1 MDSVHKCLA
10 LQWVFGLNKDFKGA
24 VHNLSDGNRKN
35 IFYAI
40 GHTGVIYDVERHQQ
54 RLLQGHRNPIIATCM
69 SSDRRFIV
77 TADAGEESLIVVWDT
92 YTFLPVTSI
101 PQQQSSG
108 VLALDMS
115 SDALYIVTVS
125 KDQPQELCLWAWTNP
140 ECREPQLRA
149 EITSND
155 LMTCVRFSSDHNH
168 LVVTNGEERVLFW
181 SWLEGE
187 WKYYSA
193 RLSAKENG
201 HSSKGLG
208 KFTQSCFVPGTT
220 LACTA
225 TVDGDVIMWDDV
237 RSDKQT
243 KSTDKSVLKV
253 VRLHNSGIT
262 FITSAGPYIVTGGV
276 EGHVRFMDHQLRMV
290 AWFEELNG
298 GPIISV
304 SFARSVGDGVN
315 MSLEG
320 AKPGASTF
328 TGNEF
333 RCPDFVVSTAN
344 AMILDLSSRS
354 FSTADTEFQRGKLLV
369 QGQDHP
375 IMALAAHPSLPRLA
389 IGGYSGNIHL
399 WEYTTKKV
407 LLLSIFKNMLIHT
420 LAFDPKALYLAVGFT
435 NGTVK
440 ILDANK
446 LEELQSFKAKT
457 PDCVIH
463 MSFSHDS
470 QYLATADAEGCVALY
485 KYTHRAQDVRKP
497 IEWVYMGRHR
507 SHRAPI
513 TGLQFGIVPYGDA
526 PRLVSLGEDK
536 RLVEYNLPDTD
547 IESGLR
553 VRCAHKI
560 TQGAIP
566 TGMLWSQD
574 LVVDDKAVP
583 RNKDGKAAVS
593 LDMFLISTNEYK
605 VKTFATDS
613 ARQCLK
619 TVLGPTYGGPVNR
632 ILSVASQPGA
642 KSKCVVYSTHEKVIG
657 IIKLPL
663 DGNPRSAMGLL
674 AHPLEVSAVVV
685 SHDGKYIFS
694 AGGRDCSVN
703 EWMLD
708 ADSLVIDDG
717 RPAKAHFIDVIEGG
731 KHGDF
736 MKEIVD
742 YFYYAQIR
750 SQGEETTK
758 KRTIKGKIPFT
769 QVPNLMRALGY
780 YPSEHEKQYMTFE
793 ITTRFGTASGEEIF
807 IDFETFI
814 RLYVNHRPVFGIN
827 KKNVERAFAAAGA
840 DSVSGIID
848 RDALFNLLRTRGEA
862 LHPMEIT
869 NCLKSLIGDD
879 VTGVDVME
887 EKITARAFAENLLG
901 FEDYDDGST
910 AAGDGGGLPSA
921 AGVAEDVMSRG
932 SL

>member
-1 MDSVHKCLA
+1 MDTVHKCLS

-24 VHNLSDGNRKN
+24 IHNLSDGNRKS
-35 IFYAI
+35 IFYAV

-54 RLLQGHRNPIIATCM
+54 RLLQGHRNPIIASCM

-92 YTFLPVTSI
+92 YTYLPVQSI
-101 PQQQSSG
+101 PQQSTG
-108 VLALDMS
+108 VLSLDIS
-115 SDALYIVTVS
+115 SDGLYIVTVS
-125 KDQPQELCLWAWTNP
+125 KEHPQELCLWAWTES
-140 ECREPQLRA
+140 ECTHPQIQTT
-149 EITSND
+149 ITAHD
-155 LMTCVRFSSDHNH
+155 LMTSVRFSPDHNH

-181 SWLEGE
+181 SWLEGA
-187 WKYYSA
+187 WKFYSA
-193 RLSAKENG
+193 KLTAKE
-201 HSSKGLG
+201 SSHGNKGLG

-225 TVDGDVIMWDDV
+225 TVDGDVILWDDV
-237 RSDKQT
+237 RSDKHT
-243 KSTDKSVLKV
+243 KATDKTVLKV

-262 FITSAGPYIVTGGV
+262 FITCVGQYIVTGGV
-276 EGHVRFMDHQLRMV
+276 EGYVRFMDHQLRMI
-290 AWFEELNG
+290 AWYEELNG
-298 GPIISV
+298 GPIISA
-304 SFARSVGDGVN
+304 SFARSAIDGQDPV
-315 MSLEG
+315 
-320 AKPGASTF
+320 KKGASTF
-328 TGNEF
+328 TGTEF
-333 RCPDFVVSTAN
+333 RCADFVVSTAN
-344 AMILDLSSRS
+344 AMILDVSSRS
-354 FSTADTEFQRGKLLV
+354 FATADTEFQRGKLLV

-375 IMALAAHPSLPRLA
+375 IMGLAAHPSLPRLA
-389 IGGYSGNIHL
+389 IGGYSGHIHL

-407 LLLSIFKNMLIHT
+407 LLLSIHKNMLIHT

-446 LEELQSFKAKT
+446 LTDLQIFKPKT
-457 PDCVIH
+457 PDCIIH
-463 MSFSHDS
+463 MAFSHDS
-470 QYLATADAEGCVALY
+470 QYLATADAEGCVGLY
-485 KYTHRAQDVRKP
+485 KFTHRAQDVRKP

-526 PRLVSLGEDK
+526 PRLVSIGEDK

-566 TGMLWSQD
+566 TGMLWAQD
-574 LVVDDKAVP
+574 LVVDDKAIP
-583 RNKDGKAAVS
+583 RGKDGKATIS
-593 LDMFLISTNEYK
+593 LDMFIVSTNEYK
-605 VKTFATDS
+605 VKSFATDTS
-613 ARQCLK
+613 RQCIK
-619 TVLGPTYGGPVNR
+619 TVLGPTYGGPLNR
-632 ILSVASQPGA
+632 LLAVPAQPGT
-642 KSKCVVYSTHEKVIG
+642 KSRCVVYSTHEKVIG
-657 IIKLPL
+657 IIKTPL

-685 SHDGKYIFS
+685 SHDGKYLFS
-694 AGGRDCSVN
+694 AGGRDCCVN
-703 EWMLD
+703 QWSLD
-708 ADSLVIDDG
+708 PDSLVIDDG
-717 RPAKAHFIDVIEGG
+717 RPPKEHFIDVIEGG
-731 KHGDF
+731 KHGEF

-758 KRTIKGKIPFT
+758 KRTIEGKIPFT

-793 ITTRFGTASGEEIF
+793 ICTRFGKPSNEEIY

-827 KKNVERAFAAAGA
+827 KKNVERAFLAVGA
-840 DSVSGIID
+840 DPVSGIID

-862 LHPMEIT
+862 LHPMEVT
-869 NCLKSLIGDD
+869 TCLKSLIGDD
-879 VTGVDVME
+879 VTGVEVLE
-887 EKITARAFAENLLG
+887 EKITAKAFAENLLG
-901 FEDYDDGST
+901 FEDYEDGEN
-910 AAGDGGGLPSA
+910 GGG
-921 AGVAEDVMSRG
+921 AGAEVGSNQGAEDVMSMG

>member
-1 MDSVHKCLA
+1 
-10 LQWVFGLNKDFKGA
+10 
-24 VHNLSDGNRKN
+24 
-35 IFYAI
+35 
-40 GHTGVIYDVERHQQ
+40 
-54 RLLQGHRNPIIATCM
+54 
-69 SSDRRFIV
+69 
-77 TADAGEESLIVVWDT
+77 
-92 YTFLPVTSI
+92 
-101 PQQQSSG
+101 
-108 VLALDMS
+108 
-115 SDALYIVTVS
+115 
-125 KDQPQELCLWAWTNP
+125 
-140 ECREPQLRA
+140 
-149 EITSND
+149 
-155 LMTCVRFSSDHNH
+155 
-168 LVVTNGEERVLFW
+168 
-181 SWLEGE
+181 
-187 WKYYSA
+187 
-193 RLSAKENG
+193 
-201 HSSKGLG
+201 
-208 KFTQSCFVPGTT
+208 VPGTT

-225 TVDGDVIMWDDV
+225 TVEGDVIMWDDV
-237 RSDKQT
+237 RSDKHT
-243 KSTDKSVLKV
+243 KSTDKTVLKV
-253 VRLHNSGIT
+253 LRLHNSGIT
-262 FITSAGPYIVTGGV
+262 FITCAGPYVVTGGV

-298 GPIISV
+298 GPIIAV
-304 SFARSVGDGVN
+304 SFARNASNTGDM
-315 MSLEG
+315 MSEG
-320 AKPGASTF
+320 IKTGASTF

-344 AMILDLSSRS
+344 AMILDVSSRS
-354 FSTADTEFQRGKLLV
+354 FATADTEFQRGKLLV

-375 IMALAAHPSLPRLA
+375 VMALAAHPSLPRLA

-407 LLLSIFKNMLIHT
+407 LLLSIFKNMLIHS
-420 LAFDPKALYLAVGFT
+420 LAFDPKALFLAVGFT
-435 NGTVK
+435 NGVVK

-446 LEELQSFKAKT
+446 LEELQPPFKPKT
-457 PDCVIH
+457 PDCIIH
-463 MSFSHDS
+463 IAFSHDS
-470 QYLATADAEGCVALY
+470 QYLATADAEGCVGLY

-513 TGLQFGIVPYGDA
+513 TGLQFGVVPYGDA
-526 PRLVSLGEDK
+526 PRLVSVGEDK

-560 TQGAIP
+560 SQGAIP
-566 TGMLWSQD
+566 TGLLWTQD
-574 LVVDDKAVP
+574 LVVDEKAVP

-593 LDMFLISTNEYK
+593 LDMFLVCTNEYK
-605 VKTFATDS
+605 IKTFASDTS
-613 ARQCLK
+613 RQCVK

-632 ILSVASQPGA
+632 ILGVTPQPGS
-642 KSKCVVYSTHEKVIG
+642 KSRCIVYSTHEKVIG
-657 IIKLPL
+657 IVKLPL

-674 AHPLEVSAVVV
+674 AHPLEVSAVCV

-703 EWMLD
+703 QWLLD
-708 ADSLVIDDG
+708 PDNLIIDDG
-717 RPAKAHFIDVIEGG
+717 RPPKEHFIDVIEGG

-758 KRTIKGKIPFT
+758 KRTIEGKIPFT

-793 ITTRFGTASGEEIF
+793 ICTRFGKPQGEEIF

-827 KKNVERAFAAAGA
+827 KKNVEAAFSAVGA
-840 DSVSGIID
+840 DPVSGIID

-879 VTGVDVME
+879 VTGVDVLE
-887 EKITARAFAENLLG
+887 EKITAKAFAENLLG
-901 FEDYDDGST
+901 FEDYEEADAGNGMGQTNPSGDDM
-910 AAGDGGGLPSA
+910 
-921 AGVAEDVMSRG
+921 MSQV
-932 SL
+932 SV